1 MNKHAETLLE
11 LAFQNTAILT
21 ISPKHF
27 QYGSRQGLISTG
39 VQADNLLESS
49 MLTSPLTHFSRKSEA
64 FLYSENVTV
73 LSNERP
79 APKQESMMNGNGIID
94 IIREQMFLVSLK
106 ACNNLFSLNKKQQHN
121 TQNALNKTLMTTNC
135 RKLTSNSSVGL

>member
-1 MNKHAETLLE
+1 
-11 LAFQNTAILT
+11 
-21 ISPKHF
+21 
-27 QYGSRQGLISTG
+27 
-39 VQADNLLESS
+39 
-49 MLTSPLTHFSRKSEA
+49 MLTSPLTHCSRKSEA

-106 ACNNLFSLNKKQQHN
+106 ACNNLFSLNKKKHTTHRKRTQQDIN
-121 TQNALNKTLMTTNC
+121 DNQLQKINK
-135 RKLTSNSSVGL
+135 

>member
-1 MNKHAETLLE
+1 
-11 LAFQNTAILT
+11 
-21 ISPKHF
+21 
-27 QYGSRQGLISTG
+27 
-39 VQADNLLESS
+39 
-49 MLTSPLTHFSRKSEA
+49 MLTSPLIHFSRKSEA

-106 ACNNLFSLNKKQQHN
+106 ACNNLFPLNKKKNTTHTKRTQQDIN
-121 TQNALNKTLMTTNC
+121 DNQLQKINK
-135 RKLTSNSSVGL
+135 